1 MGHFDDIW
9 AAAQAAATKAGAK
22 CKPTPMLAQ
31 QINPF
36 SGAAVKTYDPVMDG
50 ACGFAWVNI
59 RPANSPFARW
69 LKQQNVGC
77 KSHHGGWDV
86 SIHAF
91 DQSHA
96 RKTAAAHA
104 MAAVLRAADIKA
116 YAYDRLD

>member
-9 AAAQAAATKAGAK
+9 AAAQAAAAKAGAE
-22 CKPTPMLAQ
+22 CKPTPML
-31 QINPF
+31 INPF
-36 SGAAVKTYDPVMDG
+36 SYYLVMDG

-59 RPANSPFARW
+59 RPANGPFARW

-86 SIHAF
+86 SIRAF